1 MAKHKIGTQ
10 EEWAAAREELLK
22 REQELGSLDEELAKQ
37 RQDLPWVPVEKEY
50 TFDTDEGKKT
60 LPELF
65 DGRSQ
70 LLIYHLMFGPSYE
83 LACPGCTGLAD
94 HFDAT
99 LVHLNN
105 RDVTLMAISR
115 APIEKLQAYKRRM
128 GWSFP
133 WVSSRDSDFNFDFG
147 VSAPEEQISPL
158 LEAGVPP
165 VVERLAADCGTTAL
179 GYMTEQQALSAFALS
194 DGVVY
199 QTYSAY
205 ARGVEIMMGFYP
217 LLDRAPKGRNESDS
231 EEFWIRRH
239 DEY

>member
-1 MAKHKIGTQ
+1 MTDHKVGTR
-10 EEWAAAREELLK
+10 EDWLAARAPLLA
-22 REQELGSLDEELAKQ
+22 REKEHTQLGDELAQ
-37 RQDLPWVPVEKEY
+37 LRRELPWVPVDKEY
-50 TFDTDEGKKT
+50 RFDTASGPRT
-60 LPELF
+60 LAELF

-70 LLIYHLMFGPSYE
+70 LVVYHFMFGPNYTAGCPACSSTADSFDGA
-83 LACPGCTGLAD
+83 LAHLA
-94 HFDAT
+94 A
-99 LVHLNN
+99 N
-105 RDVTLMAISR
+105 DVTMICVSR
-115 APIEKLQAYKRRM
+115 APLEKLLAYRERM
-128 GWSFP
+128 GWSFN
-133 WVSSRDSDFNFDFG
+133 WASSHHNDFNFDFG

-165 VVERLAADCGTTAL
+165 IVERLAADCGTTAL

>member
-1 MAKHKIGTQ
+1 
-10 EEWAAAREELLK
+10 
-22 REQELGSLDEELAKQ
+22 
-37 RQDLPWVPVEKEY
+37 
-50 TFDTDEGKKT
+50 
-60 LPELF
+60 
-65 DGRSQ
+65 
-70 LLIYHLMFGPSYE
+70 
-83 LACPGCTGLAD
+83 
-94 HFDAT
+94 
-99 LVHLNN
+99 
-105 RDVTLMAISR
+105 
-115 APIEKLQAYKRRM
+115 M

-147 VSAPEEQISPL
+147 VSAQEEQISPL
-158 LEAGVPP
+158 LEAGVPL

-217 LLDRAPKGRNESDS
+217 LLDRAPKGRNESGS